1 MSTHEQDGAEEGK
14 TKPSVDDLQGSTA
27 TSDDAVEGA
36 PSAGGSPDSS
46 VGLGGES
53 TPTTPEEPEPDA
65 TRPEEKADLGSS
77 SGDADQTQ
85 KKQKKKGMRSG
96 EKRSARSGTGLTPL
110 GFSLRFAAAILL
122 VFGTYNPS
130 GNSYYHWIASWES
143 TDLPAKI
150 LLGLLVL
157 AGWVVFFRAT
167 SRSLGPVGAVLAAA
181 VCGVALWW
189 LIDLNVVAQSTNA
202 ITYAILFIVSAI
214 LTLGLTGSF
223 VWRRLTGQYQ
233 VDADDGSMD
242 D

>member
-1 MSTHEQDGAEEGK
+1 MSTHDQDGDEEV
-14 TKPSVDDLQGSTA
+14 TSKPSNDELRA
-27 TSDDAVEGA
+27 SDA
-36 PSAGGSPDSS
+36 PSENAGEGDTSAGESPDSP
-46 VGLGGES
+46 VDLGEES
-53 TPTTPEEPEPDA
+53 TPRTPEAPEPKV
-65 TRPEEKADLGSS
+65 TRAEVQKDSGSAPVD
-77 SGDADQTQ
+77 GDQEQ
-85 KKQKKKGMRSG
+85 KKPKKKGKRAG
-96 EKRSARSGTGLTPL
+96 EKRSSRSGMGLTPL

-130 GNSYYHWIASWES
+130 GTSYYHWVASWES
-143 TDLPAKI
+143 TDLPAKV

-202 ITYAILFIVSAI
+202 ITYAILFIVSVI

-233 VDADDGSMD
+233 VDADDGSMED
-242 D
+242 

>member
-1 MSTHEQDGAEEGK
+1 M
-14 TKPSVDDLQGSTA
+14 
-27 TSDDAVEGA
+27 
-36 PSAGGSPDSS
+36 
-46 VGLGGES
+46 
-53 TPTTPEEPEPDA
+53 
-65 TRPEEKADLGSS
+65 
-77 SGDADQTQ
+77 
-85 KKQKKKGMRSG
+85 
-96 EKRSARSGTGLTPL
+96 
-110 GFSLRFAAAILL
+110 
-122 VFGTYNPS
+122 
-130 GNSYYHWIASWES
+130 
-143 TDLPAKI
+143 
-150 LLGLLVL
+150 LGLLVL